1 MFKNTFQK
9 INFENL
15 KKLERIVNIFVIYI
29 KIHDK
34 AKNPTY
40 F

>member
-29 KIHDK
+29 KIS
-34 AKNPTY
+34 
-40 F
+40 